1 MAVYMKMPH
10 RADIYTKT
18 TTTSPAGQKKAS
30 WVKTQSSVQ
39 CFFAYKTPVANLNRS
54 DPTFEQWMV
63 VDIFFPANVTVTS
76 ASRIMNIRD
85 RGGNVVNSGTFEI
98 RQITEQPGFSGKV
111 HHYLVMA
118 QKVIED

>member
-30 WVKTQSSVQ
+30 WIKTQSSVQ
-39 CFFAYKTPVANLNRS
+39 CFFVYKTPVAALNRTE
-54 DPTFEQWMV
+54 PTFEQWMT
-63 VDIFFPANVTVTS
+63 VDIFFPANVNIS
-76 ASRIMNIRD
+76 ASSRICNIRD
-85 RGGNVVNSGTFEI
+85 RAGNIVNNNSFEI
-98 RQITEQPGFSGKV
+98 TQITEQPGFSGKV

-118 QKVIED
+118 HKVIED